1 MKSNLKKGKEIKL
14 KNEAEHSNGGAES
27 KKNEK
32 TFLMEEKNK
41 KHEEMFGDKD
51 KDKEKKEN
59 I

>member
-1 MKSNLKKGKEIKL
+1 MKSNIKKDKEVKL
-14 KNEAEHSNGGAES
+14 KNEPEHSNGGEKS

-41 KHEEMFGDKD
+41 KHKEMFGDKD
-51 KDKEKKEN
+51 NEKKEN

>member
-1 MKSNLKKGKEIKL
+1 MKSNIKNDQEVKL
-14 KNEAEHSNGGAES
+14 KNEPEHSNGGEKS

-41 KHEEMFGDKD
+41 KHKEMFGDN
-51 KDKEKKEN
+51 DKEKKEN